1 MAYQAKKHKRFLEDF
16 ELVNE
21 SGEVEKTLHVSL
33 DADDMAV
40 KINRKY
46 TALTRALIETTEMQ
60 RKAESNEDMEDCFE
74 KLGKAVVDLFDA
86 VFGPENTKVIVEFY
100 ENRYI
105 EMVKEIS
112 PFINQIVIPRCME
125 IRKENMDG
133 VLRKYN
139 RSQKRSILKGLM

>member
-21 SGEVEKTLHVSL
+21 NGEVEKTLHVSL
-33 DADDMAV
+33 DADDMVV

-46 TALTRALIETTEMQ
+46 VALTRALTETNEMQ
-60 RKAESNEDMEDCFE
+60 RKAESNENMEDCFE
-74 KLGKAVVDLFDA
+74 KLGRAVVDLFDA
-86 VFGPENTKVIVEFY
+86 VFGPENTKIIVEFY

-112 PFINQIVIPRCME
+112 PFITQIVIPRCME
-125 IRKENMDG
+125 IRKENADR
-133 VLRKYN
+133 VLHKYN
-139 RSQKRSILKGLM
+139 RSQRRSIFKGLV